1 MKDRREWPAF
11 AIVLIVLFLVCCAVF
26 VLGQGGTGRE
36 TPNAN
41 ANKNRPVPKKTP
53 SPKKTPKSSRS
64 NTNGNANSKS
74 TGSDAADSGGART
87 TPPPPVSLQSFEF
100 VTTTVDSSGKATSHD
115 RKSAEAYTEDLGGG
129 VKLEMV
135 SIPPGEF
142 MMGTQDKS
150 SDEYPQHH
158 VRINYSFYMGKFE
171 VTQAQWR
178 AVMGSNPSSFK
189 DCDEC
194 PVETVSWNDAV
205 EFCRKLSARTGR
217 EYRLPSEAEWEYAAR
232 AGTTSQFA
240 FGPTVTPE
248 IVNYDGNYPYGSA
261 AKGASRQKTVPVGS
275 LGVANGLGLYDM
287 HGNVWEW
294 CQDVYHDSYSV
305 SAGDAPTDGSA
316 WIVGADKNL
325 RVLRGGSWGYIAYYT
340 RSAYRHWV
348 SPTSRNNNV
357 GFRLVAIARTN

>member
-1 MKDRREWPAF
+1 MRNHRTWPAS
-11 AIVLIVLFLVCCAVF
+11 AIALMILFSACGAVF

-41 ANKNRPVPKKTP
+41 ANKNRPPPKRTP
-53 SPKKTPKSSRS
+53 SPKKTPKPSRS
-64 NTNGNANSKS
+64 NRNANSNS
-74 TGSDAADSGGART
+74 AGNNSGSSGART
-87 TPPPPVSLQSFEF
+87 PPPQPVSLQSFDF
-100 VTTTVDSSGKATSHD
+100 VTPTVDSSGNVKSRE
-115 RKSAEAYTEDLGGG
+115 RKSANAYAEDLGGG

-135 SIPPGEF
+135 AIPPGEF
-142 MMGTQDKS
+142 MMGSQDKS
-150 SDEYPQHH
+150 SDEYPQHR
-158 VRINYSFYMGKFE
+158 VRINYSFFMGKFE

-178 AVMGSNPSSFK
+178 AVVGSNPSTFK

-194 PVETVSWNDAV
+194 PVENVSWNDAV

-232 AGTTSQFA
+232 AGTTTQFP
-240 FGPTVTPE
+240 FGATVTPE

-261 AKGASRQKTVPVGS
+261 AKGTSRQKTVPVGS
-275 LGVANGLGLYDM
+275 LGVANGFGLYDM
-287 HGNVWEW
+287 LGNVWEW
-294 CQDVYHDSYSV
+294 CQDVYHDSY
-305 SAGDAPTDGSA
+305 GDAPTDGSA
-316 WIVGADKNL
+316 WISGADRNV

-348 SPTSRNNNV
+348 SPTSHNNNV